1 MIKLVTAMQE
11 EWVQIPHAI
20 ASFLSKTKMKE
31 SKNIATSRSGGQQ
44 IHGDPFWCLPI
55 NKVVIL
61 KYDLQR
67 KVRLE
72 IYKNS
77 K

>member
-1 MIKLVTAMQE
+1 
-11 EWVQIPHAI
+11 
-20 ASFLSKTKMKE
+20 MKE